1 MTTDPDALFRAHE
14 HRVYRFLRR
23 VVGHADTARDLTQD
37 VFLRVS
43 AGRMPAVA
51 VGDEPA
57 WLYRVARNL
66 ALDHLRH
73 KKVSGA
79 AEPGPIARPAAQDVG
94 VEVRAAIESLPE
106 LDRHVFWLREV
117 TGLGYAEIAVA
128 CELTPD
134 AVRSRIHRSR
144 MHLRE
149 MLAAPISH
157 RQNQPVALR
166 KTT

>member
-1 MTTDPDALFRAHE
+1 MTTDADALFRAHE
-14 HRVYRFLRR
+14 HRVYRFLCR

-43 AGRMPAVA
+43 AGRMPAVSA
-51 VGDEPA
+51 GDEPA

-73 KKVSGA
+73 MKVSGA
-79 AEPGPIARPAAQDVG
+79 AEPEPVARPAAQDVG

-144 MHLRE
+144 MQLRK

>member
-1 MTTDPDALFRAHE
+1 MTIDADALFRAHE
-14 HRVYRFLRR
+14 QRVFRFLCR

-37 VFLRVS
+37 VFVRVA
-43 AGRMPAVA
+43 AGRMPAVS
-51 VGDEPA
+51 GGQELA

-73 KKVSGA
+73 TKVRSSL
-79 AEPGPIARPAAQDVG
+79 EPDPAARPAAQDVRA
-94 VEVRAAIESLPE
+94 EVRAAIESLPE

-117 TGLGYAEIAVA
+117 TGLGYEEIATA

-144 MHLRE
+144 MQLRE
-149 MLAAPISH
+149 RLAAPISH

-166 KTT
+166 KSW